1 MDSGLMAI
9 IMTTI
14 TVVSLLSNLYKDTA
28 MQKLIQQHQEEKKD
42 LLNRIM
48 AKNLVE
54 YKNVSNDTLPKGSNP
69 IKKSSVDFEGLYK
82 E

>member
-1 MDSGLMAI
+1 MEYALI
-9 IMTTI
+9 ISTCVATLAVI
-14 TVVSLLSNLYKDTA
+14 SNLYKDIT
-28 MQKLIQQHQEEKKD
+28 MQRVIKQHQEERKD

-48 AKNLVE
+48 ARNLVE
-54 YKNVSNDTLPKGSNP
+54 YKNVNNDTLPKGSNP

>member
-9 IMTTI
+9 IMTSI
-14 TVVSLLSNLYKDTA
+14 TVVALLSSLYKD
-28 MQKLIQQHQEEKKD
+28 MVLQRVIKQHQEEKRD

-54 YKNVSNDTLPKGSNP
+54 YKNVENDTLPKGNNP
-69 IKKSSVDFEGLYK
+69 LKKSSIDFEGLYK

>member
-1 MDSGLMAI
+1 MEYALIVSTCIAAI
-9 IMTTI
+9 AVI
-14 TVVSLLSNLYKDTA
+14 SNFYKDIT
-28 MQKLIQQHQEEKKD
+28 MQRITKQHQEERKD

-48 AKNLVE
+48 ARNLVE
-54 YKNVSNDTLPKGSNP
+54 YKNVNNDTLPKGSNP